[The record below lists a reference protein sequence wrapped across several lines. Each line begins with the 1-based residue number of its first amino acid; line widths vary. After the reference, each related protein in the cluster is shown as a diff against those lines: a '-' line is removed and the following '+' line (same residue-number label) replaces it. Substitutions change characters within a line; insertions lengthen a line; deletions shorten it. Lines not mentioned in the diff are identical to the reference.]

1 MRNSNYYLATSST
14 FFLVPALYGIYKGH
28 RILPTASLLST
39 FISINYWLD
48 PSNSQKRILDL
59 VVTRSIGAVYL
70 YYGYNNVQGPLRI
83 VGYANISMILTL
95 YQASCILYNL
105 PKYSYLLVPCHIA
118 FHYISSLGQFLVL
131 SYK

>member
-1 MRNSNYYLATSST
+1 MRNSNYYLVTSST
-14 FFLVPALYGIYKGH
+14 FFLVPALYGFYKGH

-48 PSNSQKRILDL
+48 PSNTQKRILDL
-59 VVTRSIGAVYL
+59 VVARSIGAVYF

-83 VGYANISMILTL
+83 FGYGNISMILTM

-105 PKYSYLLVPCHIA
+105 PTYSYLWIPCHIA

-131 SYK
+131 SY

>member
-14 FFLVPALYGIYKGH
+14 FFLGPALYGFYKGH

-39 FISINYWLD
+39 IVSINYWLD
-48 PSNSQKRILDL
+48 PLNIQKKILDQ
-59 VVTRSIGAVYL
+59 VVTRSIGIIYL

-83 VGYANISMILTL
+83 VGYANISMILTM

-105 PKYSYLLVPCHIA
+105 PTYSYLWIPCHIT
-118 FHYISSLGQFLVL
+118 FHYITSLGQLLVL